1 MTCLL
6 TLLALGVGVAG
17 VAAWVMNVADS
28 APDINQLKPR
38 DPGQLSEVYASD
50 GSLLGY
56 ITSDVLRT
64 YASGKAIPRVL
75 KRATVAIEDRR
86 FYKHGG
92 IDYEGVVRAAMK
104 DVFGG
109 GKSIQG
115 GSTLTMQLVRNI
127 YLPYRLADTRSLKR
141 KIIEAKIAQ
150 ELEKKHSKN
159 WILTAYLNDVD
170 YGTLGGKTAVGV
182 GAASQMFFNK
192 PVNKLNLA
200 QAALLA
206 GLPQAP
212 SEYNPFLAPDLAR
225 ARRHEVLQ
233 AMVQSHY
240 ITRAQAAAA
249 DRSPLQVKRNDT
261 YGLKREP
268 YVFDYVRDQ
277 LIKQVRPAHRREGR
291 PEGLHDDRSQAPAAG
306 TPGDPHQRGTAR

>member
-1 MTCLL
+1 
-6 TLLALGVGVAG
+6 
-17 VAAWVMNVADS
+17 
-28 APDINQLKPR
+28 
-38 DPGQLSEVYASD
+38 
-50 GSLLGY
+50 
-56 ITSDVLRT
+56 
-64 YASGKAIPRVL
+64 
-75 KRATVAIEDRR
+75 
-86 FYKHGG
+86 
-92 IDYEGVVRAAMK
+92 MK

-127 YLPYRLADTRSLKR
+127 YLPYRLADTRSLQR

-192 PVNKLNLA
+192 PVNKLDLA

-225 ARRHEVLQ
+225 A
-233 AMVQSHY
+233 
-240 ITRAQAAAA
+240 
-249 DRSPLQVKRNDT
+249 
-261 YGLKREP
+261 
-268 YVFDYVRDQ
+268 
-277 LIKQVRPAHRREGR
+277 PA
-291 PEGLHDDRSQAPAAG
+291 P
-306 TPGDPHQRGTAR
+306 